1 MTKAN
6 DLASLL
12 DANGDVVSSALDN
25 VPPSNDAS
33 ALSTGTL
40 PDGRFPAVLPA
51 VSGANLTGI
60 PTPTLTSL
68 GIANHDQ
75 VTVTAGGAVS
85 ATSFAGD
92 GSSLTN
98 LPAAGIANV
107 VDDTTPQLGGIL
119 DLNNQ
124 AITGNGYFQITG
136 SNNKISAPNNHLILH
151 DTNETDTGANWWYIY
166 RGSGDGKLRFYVNGA
181 DRLNLNRNGTWDK
194 VPSGTIINQEERATS
209 QSFQSSSTSWQNI
222 FTPNYTPKM
231 AGSKIFVS
239 FSYNHLPEANN
250 RQDLW
255 VGLYSDSSHSTFMNQ
270 QKYWYDVSRASGLG
284 AWIQMNGCVKAE
296 FTNSLSLG
304 GTIYFLF
311 QTRSNGSGTIYFNY
325 SGAAT
330 STIHITEVAP

>member
-92 GSSLTN
+92 GSSLTGILAGAGYFSGN
-98 LPAAGIANV
+98 NGNTGDTTNGKGDIFRVHEAALDTATTIPSNTNALAAGPL
-107 VDDTTPQLGGIL
+107 T
-119 DLNNQ
+119 LN
-124 AITGNGYFQITG
+124 AALT
-136 SNNKISAPNNHLILH
+136 
-151 DTNETDTGANWWYIY
+151 
-166 RGSGDGKLRFYVNGA
+166 VNG
-181 DRLNLNRNGTWDK
+181 T
-194 VPSGTIINQEERATS
+194 VT
-209 QSFQSSSTSWQNI
+209 
-222 FTPNYTPKM
+222 
-231 AGSKIFVS
+231 V
-239 FSYNHLPEANN
+239 
-250 RQDLW
+250 
-255 VGLYSDSSHSTFMNQ
+255 V
-270 QKYWYDVSRASGLG
+270 
-284 AWIQMNGCVKAE
+284 
-296 FTNSLSLG
+296 
-304 GTIYFLF
+304 
-311 QTRSNGSGTIYFNY
+311 
-325 SGAAT
+325 
-330 STIHITEVAP
+330 